1 MKNIFITICFL
12 LTITIFSQEKIS
24 LQQEISLDEAIT
36 IAQKN
41 SPDYKALLNENQAS
55 YWRYRRFKAG
65 FLPQLR
71 FDATLPQ
78 YRNSV
83 NRITLDDGSD
93 GFRRTNQIRFD
104 GTLSLNQ
111 NIALTGGT
119 VSISSQFERVDV
131 SEPFEATNFAVIPF
145 SLNYRQGSLF
155 YNDFKWQ
162 KRIEPLI
169 YEEAKREF
177 IETMEQ
183 ISFNTSRRYFAL
195 LKAQIQSKI
204 AKSNYSNQDTLF
216 QISKGRFKM
225 GKIAENDLLQIEL
238 SVLNSENDVI
248 TNEINFKRSSQN
260 LSRYLVLDTEDILL
274 ATPEELT
281 LFTVTVEKALEEAK
295 ANRKA
300 VIEFRRRR
308 LQAERDVAE
317 VRGSNRVQMSLT
329 ANFGISQQGN
339 EFNNLFQDYN
349 QQQNVMLSLGIP
361 ILDWGVSKS
370 RRKLVEANKDLVNTN
385 IEIQE
390 QEFEQEIYLHVLNWQ
405 NQRNFLNTAKKA
417 QEIALKRY
425 EIAKKRFV
433 LGKISITDLNIALQ
447 EQDRSVLQY
456 LNSLEKFWTDY
467 YILRQL
473 TLFDFIKNKKIEVAD
488 IIYD

>member
-1 MKNIFITICFL
+1 MKKIFTTICFL
-12 LTITIFSQEKIS
+12 LTITIFSQEQLVSQKQIT
-24 LQQEISLDEAIT
+24 LEEAIE

-41 SPDYKALLNENQAS
+41 SPDYKALLNQNQAS

-104 GTLSLNQ
+104 GELSLNQ
-111 NIALTGGT
+111 NIGFTGGT

-145 SLNYRQGSLF
+145 SLNYRQNSLF
-155 YNDFKWQ
+155 YNEFKWQ

-169 YEEAKREF
+169 YEEAKRDF

-204 AKSNYSNQDTLF
+204 AKSNFSNQDTLF
-216 QISKGRFKM
+216 QMSKGRYKM

-260 LSRYLVLDTEDILL
+260 LSRYLVLDTENILL
-274 ATPEELT
+274 STPNELT
-281 LFTVTVEKALEEAK
+281 LFTVTIEKALEEAR

-317 VRGSNRVQMSLT
+317 VRGNNRVQMSLR

-339 EFNNLFQDYN
+339 EFNNLFNDYN
-349 QQQNVMLSLGIP
+349 QQQNVTLSLGIP

-370 RRKLVEANKDLVNTN
+370 RRKLVEANKDLINTN

-433 LGKISITDLNIALQ
+433 LGKINITDLNIALQ